1 MKRWATLLPDRFTIT
16 RLESLSQ
23 IRVPEQSD
31 FFMLSVAQGEITVF
45 CAQSSGSLES
55 AEYNWR
61 AFRLGGEGTFDD
73 TGVTVAY
80 LEPLRDT
87 SVFVSSTYLRD
98 YLLVKECDLPRV
110 YDAYARAGIE
120 LLEA

>member
-1 MKRWATLLPDRFTIT
+1 MKRRATLLRDRFTIA

-23 IRVPEQSD
+23 VRVPTQSE

-45 CAQSSGSLES
+45 CAESSGALQS
-55 AEYNWR
+55 AEYDWR
-61 AFRLGGEGTFDD
+61 ALRLGSEGGLDD

-80 LEPLRDT
+80 LEPLRDI

-98 YLLVKECDLPRV
+98 YLLVKDCDLAQV
-110 YDAYARAGIE
+110 YAAYVRAGIE

>member
-1 MKRWATLLPDRFTIT
+1 MKRSATLLPDRFTIA

-23 IRVPEQSD
+23 VRVPEQSE
-31 FFMLSVAQGEITVF
+31 FFVLSVAQGEITVF
-45 CAQSSGSLES
+45 CAQSSGALQS
-55 AEYNWR
+55 ADYDWR
-61 AFRLGGEGTFDD
+61 AFRLGGEGTLDD

-98 YLLVKECDLPRV
+98 YLLVKECDLAQV
-110 YDAYARAGIE
+110 YDAYAQAGIE